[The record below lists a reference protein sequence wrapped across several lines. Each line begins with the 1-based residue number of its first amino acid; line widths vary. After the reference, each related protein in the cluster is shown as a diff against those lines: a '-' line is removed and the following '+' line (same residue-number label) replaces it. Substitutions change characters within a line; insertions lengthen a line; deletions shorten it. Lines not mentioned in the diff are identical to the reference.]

1 MKNKLLIFP
10 YIMMGFL
17 GTLLNSC
24 TKDTETSTISDENFY
39 KEIGIALIDC
49 YTDIYNQNLAGAAT
63 GTQNI
68 NTYGPL
74 GGTVIITGSDS
85 YDNTHGITTTDL
97 IFSMDAVKYTYTF
110 TDTDSKTWVTKV
122 TLSGATTYTGSFSD
136 TYTSINHQ
144 SDNLYIK
151 GSVTYEGV
159 VRNID
164 MSGEVSINRSTAV
177 SVNIFGNTVSL

>member
-1 MKNKLLIFP
+1 MKKKLLIFP
-10 YIMMGFL
+10 LIMMGLL
-17 GTLLNSC
+17 GTLLISC
-24 TKDTETSTISDENFY
+24 SKDTETATISDENFY

-68 NTYGPL
+68 STYGPL
-74 GGTVIITGSDS
+74 GGTVLITGSTS

-97 IFSMDAVKYTYTF
+97 VFSMNDVKYTYTF

-136 TYTSINHQ
+136 SYTSINHQ

-151 GSVTYEGV
+151 GSVTYEGI

-164 MSGEVSINRSTAV
+164 MSGVVNINRSTEI
-177 SVNIFGNTVSL
+177 SVNIFGNTVTW